1 MFIKIHCP
9 ICGGDMYHD
18 IRLSALEYLHFEGE
32 REACR
37 YVIENIEIQDSL
49 TEEELVRSI
58 LKSLQKVIHDGIEVK
73 TLIEVLEENYGV
85 TGRCCTEIIERIQ
98 LELGMYCPDRKRLYF
113 ADPGEPGNYTK
124 ENTLYFLFESFSQFF
139 QL

>member
-9 ICGGDMYHD
+9 ICDSDMYHD

-58 LKSLQKVIHDGIEVK
+58 LKSLQKVIYDGIEVEN
-73 TLIEVLEENYGV
+73 LIEVLEE
-85 TGRCCTEIIERIQ
+85 TTELQKAAAWGLLRRIQ
-98 LELGMYCPDRKRLYF
+98 RAWHVLSR
-113 ADPGEPGNYTK
+113 
-124 ENTLYFLFESFSQFF
+124 
-139 QL
+139 